1 MADIYCE
8 PRITLVHIVYTLFD
22 INVFNIQ
29 VALEHGLKSIGSI
42 YLHKLQCCCE
52 QWVVKQKAWWYECA

>member
-8 PRITLVHIVYTLFD
+8 PQITLVHIVYTLFD

-29 VALEHGLKSIGSI
+29 VALEH
-42 YLHKLQCCCE
+42 
-52 QWVVKQKAWWYECA
+52 